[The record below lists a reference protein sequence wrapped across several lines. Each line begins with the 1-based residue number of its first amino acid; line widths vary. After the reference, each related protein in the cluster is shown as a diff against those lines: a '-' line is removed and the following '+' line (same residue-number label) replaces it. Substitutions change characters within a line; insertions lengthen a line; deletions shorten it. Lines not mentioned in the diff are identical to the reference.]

1 MAQFNPDKKAQMA
14 NVINLLTIASLDGNI
29 TDREK
34 QLVFTIANQF
44 GLTEEEFDLCLKT
57 TDETRKEGKIVIEIP
72 KTDEEKTYYLKNLT
86 TMMMIDG
93 QIDEAEKEYVKF
105 VAERFGYDG
114 EKALGILMESVYND
128 IRGISNGTRESAT
141 SGSSTRETGKSVD
154 EMTDEEFKAEN
165 QRLIALGKQALLD
178 HEIGKAFD
186 CLLLPAHVDREGLKL
201 FLMILN
207 TFTRLYLLS
216 EEQIARLKAYAEKG
230 YALSQYAYAR
240 YLYIVR
246 PDDDS
251 IKEADKYLKEAE
263 KAGLGD
269 AIQAQSTILLDG
281 HYGLVDYKEAH
292 QMTIRALE
300 KGSELASRAFLR
312 RMVYGF
318 KYLGLEPDPQKA
330 IDIIKEMFP
339 NESDDISEV
348 NPSYY
353 EILGDAYD
361 KLGDWDNAEKYYMKA
376 IEMGYVEAYG
386 SYVMLHS
393 GNDKSDLEKELY
405 EGMLDLAC
413 SQNDPYSY
421 VYRAAYRM
429 DEYDKCDEA
438 KKMEITAGIK
448 EDLETAAKL
457 GSQIAPWFLGDAY
470 YYGNYGFEEDNTKAW
485 DCFIDGSRRDDG
497 GAFKMLAIMISDEN
511 NPYKIDEPEKL
522 MEYCSIMSL
531 RDGCDD
537 MLDVVV
543 KGYRDGNFTDYA
555 AEIEQYYI
563 PEYDSK
569 PHDEEEEDDDEP
581 DGYDDGYKLIA
592 IVKTDGKADII
603 EFDVEEGW
611 DEMPEFVGAK
621 RLDAI
626 RTQPLY
632 DVSRQVGFTTD
643 HVTGWVDNMGL
654 MKELPMNVVGCKL
667 YPGPIAGDMILT
679 LEDAKYNP
687 MSFGSLE
694 QLKKVVAALGAQLEN
709 VYLDDGPD
717 DDGRY
722 DAWS

>member
-1 MAQFNPDKKAQMA
+1 
-14 NVINLLTIASLDGNI
+14 
-29 TDREK
+29 
-34 QLVFTIANQF
+34 
-44 GLTEEEFDLCLKT
+44 
-57 TDETRKEGKIVIEIP
+57 
-72 KTDEEKTYYLKNLT
+72 
-86 TMMMIDG
+86 
-93 QIDEAEKEYVKF
+93 
-105 VAERFGYDG
+105 
-114 EKALGILMESVYND
+114 
-128 IRGISNGTRESAT
+128 
-141 SGSSTRETGKSVD
+141 
-154 EMTDEEFKAEN
+154 
-165 QRLIALGKQALLD
+165 
-178 HEIGKAFD
+178 
-186 CLLLPAHVDREGLKL
+186 
-201 FLMILN
+201 
-207 TFTRLYLLS
+207 
-216 EEQIARLKAYAEKG
+216 
-230 YALSQYAYAR
+230 
-240 YLYIVR
+240 
-246 PDDDS
+246 
-251 IKEADKYLKEAE
+251 
-263 KAGLGD
+263 
-269 AIQAQSTILLDG
+269 
-281 HYGLVDYKEAH
+281 
-292 QMTIRALE
+292 
-300 KGSELASRAFLR
+300 
-312 RMVYGF
+312 
-318 KYLGLEPDPQKA
+318 
-330 IDIIKEMFP
+330 
-339 NESDDISEV
+339 
-348 NPSYY
+348 
-353 EILGDAYD
+353 
-361 KLGDWDNAEKYYMKA
+361 
-376 IEMGYVEAYG
+376 
-386 SYVMLHS
+386 
-393 GNDKSDLEKELY
+393 
-405 EGMLDLAC
+405 
-413 SQNDPYSY
+413 
-421 VYRAAYRM
+421 
-429 DEYDKCDEA
+429 
-438 KKMEITAGIK
+438 
-448 EDLETAAKL
+448 
-457 GSQIAPWFLGDAY
+457 
-470 YYGNYGFEEDNTKAW
+470 
-485 DCFIDGSRRDDG
+485 
-497 GAFKMLAIMISDEN
+497 MISDEN

-632 DVSRQVGFTTD
+632 DVSKQVGFTTD